1 MTLSPADASAALQD
15 VAAAEAHSAT
25 LRGYQSSA
33 PHLIIWG
40 VVWAV
45 AYTVS
50 DLAPAWSNVTWL
62 AIVPIGIAGDIVA
75 ARADRQNDDGKGAIV
90 GALFAIIAIFVG
102 STFAIMAPH
111 DPRQIGA
118 FIPLVVAAAYAIF
131 GVFDGPRLLIL
142 GGALAALTLFGFFFL
157 SAHFSLWMAAVGG
170 GGLILGGLWL
180 RRV

>member
-15 VAAAEAHSAT
+15 VAAAEARSVT

-33 PHLIIWG
+33 PHMIIWG
-40 VVWAV
+40 IVWAV

-50 DLAPAWSNVTWL
+50 DLAPAWANL
-62 AIVPIGIAGDIVA
+62 AWSCLMPVGIAGDIVA
-75 ARADRQNDDGKGAIV
+75 ARADRTNDDGIGAFV
-90 GALFAIIAIFVG
+90 GALFAIAAIFVV
-102 STFAIMAPH
+102 STLAIMAPH

-118 FIPLVVAAAYAIF
+118 FIPLVVAGAYAIL
-131 GVFDGPRLLIL
+131 GLFDGPRLLIL

-157 SAHFSLWMAAVGG
+157 QAHFLLWMAAIGG
-170 GGLILGGLWL
+170 GSLILGGLWL

>member
-15 VAAAEAHSAT
+15 VAAAEARSAT

-40 VVWAV
+40 VVWAI
-45 AYTVS
+45 AYTVG
-50 DLAPAWSNVTWL
+50 DLAPAWANVTW
-62 AIVPIGIAGDIVA
+62 ASIVPVGIAGDIIA
-75 ARADRQNDDGKGAIV
+75 ARADRADDTGSGVVI
-90 GALFAIIAIFVG
+90 GALFGIIAIFVA

-118 FIPLVVAAAYAIF
+118 FIPLVVAGAYAIL
-131 GVFDGPRLLIL
+131 GLFDGPRMLIL
-142 GGALAALTLFGFFFL
+142 GGALAALTLFGFFALASHFL
-157 SAHFSLWMAAVGG
+157 LWMAVVGG
-170 GGLILGGLWL
+170 GSLILGGLWL